1 MLFIVMACNGYKL
14 PGYTWVPMYSTCSDK
29 ARWCVPPFHGPWG
42 TYPWQNRR
50 PLRTWSWRRFR
61 VILRVILRALK
72 MIQWSNLF
80 LYVFIS
86 PKTIGSWIS
95 WENMPKR
102 SEEPRFGRK
111 TRCRNVENHVFY
123 SDFLVDVPLDQSNES
138 TWIPN
143 LWRYSNPQALTE

>member
-1 MLFIVMACNGYKL
+1 MAEPTAFADLELEAFSSHPASHPAGAKND
-14 PGYTWVPMYSTCSDK
+14 P
-29 ARWCVPPFHGPWG
+29 
-42 TYPWQNRR
+42 
-50 PLRTWSWRRFR
+50 
-61 VILRVILRALK
+61 
-72 MIQWSNLF
+72 MIQP
-80 LYVFIS
+80 VFIS

-138 TWIPN
+138 T
-143 LWRYSNPQALTE
+143 